1 MPKHILRLLLLLIGF
16 AVVAVT
22 VRSLVVDKSFYKL
35 GHYRA
40 DAVAEIAQD
49 KPKFQ
54 GSASCQSCHETQ
66 YAAWSTGIHHS
77 TDVGKVVKCEVCHG
91 PGGSRDPAPGYIH
104 AATGTVHP
112 VNLKLV
118 VPTDTRALCAVCHE
132 QIAGRPRQQP
142 QVVIDEHAGTQQ
154 CTLCHDPHSPLTMKG
169 TLVASTDTGSAAVGR
184 NAAAACG
191 ACHGAA
197 GISSASLP
205 GPTLAGQNKAFLAA
219 AITAYKTGKRSN
231 PIMTGMAATIKDG
244 DIANI
249 AAYFSSLKC
258 MSAPSPVVEQVAA
271 ARKAGAMMCTNCHGS
286 NGFSTSGSW
295 PNLAGQ
301 SKDYIASALKAYAG
315 GQRSNVIMTSIAKSL
330 SGSDIDKVATF
341 FAGATCK

>member
-16 AVVAVT
+16 AVVAVAA
-22 VRSLVVDKSFYKL
+22 RNFLIDKSFYKL

-54 GSASCQSCHETQ
+54 GSASCQSCHQAQ
-66 YAAWSTGIHHS
+66 YAAWSNSIHHS

-91 PGGSRDPAPGYIH
+91 PGGSRDPAPGFIH

-112 VNLKLV
+112 VNLKLA
-118 VPTDTRALCAVCHE
+118 VPSDTRSLCVLCHE
-132 QIAGRPRQQP
+132 QIVGRPQQQP
-142 QVVIDEHAGTQQ
+142 QIVINEHAGTQQ
-154 CTLCHDPHSPLTMKG
+154 CTLCHDAHSPLTMKG
-169 TLVASTDTGSAAVGR
+169 TLAASTAAGNAAMGK
-184 NAAAACG
+184 NAAAACA

-197 GISSASLP
+197 GISNASLP
-205 GPTLAGQNKAFLAA
+205 GPTLAGQNKSYLAGE
-219 AITAYKTGKRSN
+219 ITDYKTGKRNN
-231 PIMTGMAATIKDG
+231 PIMTGMAATIKDQ
-244 DIANI
+244 DIDNI
-249 AAYFSSLKC
+249 AAYYSSLKC
-258 MSAPSPVVEQVAA
+258 TPTPSPAEQVAA

-286 NGFSTSGSW
+286 NGFSTNSSW

-301 SKDYIASALKAYAG
+301 SKDYIASALKSFAG
-315 GQRSNVIMTSIAKSL
+315 GQRTNVVMTGIAKSL
-330 SGSDIDKVATF
+330 NNSEIDKVATY